1 MRTRARSMVAHFS
14 PNERSIFSGSLV
26 MYILLIL
33 IAILLFY
40 LSHSFVCGMTKNGV
54 VGYCN
59 LIPYDSFSYVDGK
72 YTGRK
77 WECVEFVRRYYQQ
90 IFGLTFPSI
99 KNAYDLMELTS
110 MKSLDG
116 SSSSRC
122 TFHKKGTPQLHDI
135 LVFGHEIHGHTAIV
149 VKALKGLIHIAEQN
163 WGFWEGSDYSRKI
176 STKDPTLLGWLRVTP
191 RKG

>member
-1 MRTRARSMVAHFS
+1 
-14 PNERSIFSGSLV
+14 
-26 MYILLIL
+26 
-33 IAILLFY
+33 
-40 LSHSFVCGMTKNGV
+40 
-54 VGYCN
+54 
-59 LIPYDSFSYVDGK
+59 
-72 YTGRK
+72 
-77 WECVEFVRRYYQQ
+77 
-90 IFGLTFPSI
+90 
-99 KNAYDLMELTS
+99 